1 MMRIPVN
8 ILGWADKLAVSA
20 STVCALHCLGLPV
33 ALVAFP
39 AIGGTFLGDE
49 AFHFWLIW
57 AVVPM
62 SLFSLS
68 LGCYRHK
75 TVNILYAGFAGVLV
89 LLVAAILG
97 HELLGENAERFAT
110 LIGALLLAFA
120 HINNY
125 RLCRR
130 SNCNQ

>member
-1 MMRIPVN
+1 MRMPLN
-8 ILGWADKLAVSA
+8 ILGWADKLAISA
-20 STVCALHCLGLPV
+20 STVCAIHCLGLPV

-68 LGCYRHK
+68 LGCCL
-75 TVNILYAGFAGVLV
+75 LYTSPSPRDLSTSRMPSSA
-89 LLVAAILG
+89 
-97 HELLGENAERFAT
+97 
-110 LIGALLLAFA
+110 
-120 HINNY
+120 
-125 RLCRR
+125 
-130 SNCNQ
+130 